1 MSKFSG
7 RSNAVISN
15 PNGAVA
21 APESRVALIP
31 FQIIFSDLSKSMLGP
46 APGRGD
52 MTFPRQRLNR
62 SAKGTMESK
71 AVGGGHF

>member
-7 RSNAVISN
+7 KNSTAIYIA
-15 PNGAVA
+15 NGAVA
-21 APESRVALIP
+21 EPESQLALIP